1 MSEKKHNETSLTID
15 EFLSMDKSDITKWVN
30 ASDKADIISFL
41 TLMVG
46 IRAFSWEDRMLL
58 QMVDKSPFT
67 FWASDKSYKVR
78 LWEGKSS
85 TVYARDMLGREF
97 YEFISRYERSN
108 AMADSIKIINAK
120 DTELAQLL
128 EDFKNYYTEDIVG
141 NRASIGIVTNT
152 IQLIDDTTG
161 EAFYAEIGVPIDLQK
176 ALKEFNERQKE
187 FETQIRGFKDYCDEL
202 LLEAN
207 QAEKEVKKQINDKK
221 RLEIG
226 RRHKLRELCSSEFGV
241 IKKEIKTA
249 KEEAAVDFERFIR
262 DAEESIQLVK
272 DKMNEVI
279 ENETLKIEYS
289 TVPDTEQKRTELRDK
304 IVRRREYYEILFS
317 TLLIDVKALDP
328 SDSVSEE
335 YNRRIARI
343 REKKNLYLQQ
353 FAEYIQWLA
362 QTPAIL
368 LDSLEQRYDEFDI
381 EIENYVAKERYGN
394 YQ

>member
-1 MSEKKHNETSLTID
+1 MSEKKHNETSMTID
-15 EFLSMDKSDITKWVN
+15 DFLSMSESDITKWVN
-30 ASDKADIISFL
+30 ESDKADILSFL
-41 TLMVG
+41 TSLAG

-78 LWEGKSS
+78 LWKGKSS
-85 TVYARDMLGREF
+85 VVYARDMLGREF

-141 NRASIGIVTNT
+141 KKASIGIVTNT
-152 IQLIDDTTG
+152 VQLIDDNTG
-161 EAFYAEIGVPIDLQK
+161 ETFYGEIGVPIDLQK
-176 ALKEFNERQKE
+176 ALKEFDERQKE
-187 FETQIRGFKDYCDEL
+187 FETQIHGFKNHCDEL
-202 LLEAN
+202 LSEAN
-207 QAEKEVKKQINDKK
+207 QAEKEVKEQINSKK
-221 RLEIG
+221 TLKRDRKHE
-226 RRHKLRELCSSEFGV
+226 LREFCSSEFGV

-249 KEEAAVDFERFIR
+249 KEEAAVDFERFIS

-279 ENETLKIEYS
+279 DNEALIIEYN
-289 TVPDTEQKRTELRDK
+289 TAPDTEQKRTEFRDK
-304 IVRRREYYEILFS
+304 IVRKRDYYENIFS
-317 TLLIDVKALDP
+317 TLLIDVKALEP

-335 YNRRIARI
+335 YSRRIAKI
-343 REKKNLYLQQ
+343 REKSDLYLQRL
-353 FAEYIQWLA
+353 ADYIQWVA
-362 QTPAIL
+362 QAPSAV
-368 LDSLEQRYDEFDI
+368 LDLLEQRYNELDI
-381 EIENYVAKERYGN
+381 EIESYVAKERHGK

>member
-1 MSEKKHNETSLTID
+1 MAEKKHNKTSLTIE

-30 ASDKADIISFL
+30 ASDKDNIISFL
-41 TLMVG
+41 TSIVG

-97 YEFISRYERSN
+97 YEFISRYERRN
-108 AMADSIKIINAK
+108 AMTDSIKIINAK

-152 IQLIDDTTG
+152 IQLIDDVTG
-161 EAFYAEIGVPIDLQK
+161 ETFYAEIGIPIDLQK
-176 ALKEFNERQKE
+176 ALKEFNDRQKE
-187 FETQIRGFKDYCDEL
+187 FEAQIREFKNFCDEL
-202 LLEAN
+202 ILEAN
-207 QAEKEVKKQINDKK
+207 QAEKEVKKQINNKK
-221 RLEIG
+221 SLEIE
-226 RRHKLRELCSSEFGV
+226 RKHKLRELCSSEFGV

-249 KEEAAVDFERFIR
+249 KEEAAVNFERFIR
-262 DAEESIQLVK
+262 DAEESIQLAR
-272 DKMNEVI
+272 DKMNKVI
-279 ENETLKIEYS
+279 YNEALKIEYN
-289 TVPDTEQKRTELRDK
+289 TVPDTEQKRTELREK
-304 IVRRREYYEILFS
+304 IIGRRNYYENSFS
-317 TLLIDVKALDP
+317 DLLIGVKALNP
-328 SDSVSEE
+328 GNAVSEE
-335 YNRRIARI
+335 YNRRIIRI

-353 FAEYIQWLA
+353 FAEYIQWLT
-362 QTPAIL
+362 QTPSIL
-368 LDSLEQRYDEFDI
+368 LDSLEQRYDEFDT
-381 EIENYVAKERYGN
+381 EIEDYVAKERSGN

>member
-1 MSEKKHNETSLTID
+1 MSEKNNNETSLTID
-15 EFLSMDKSDITKWVN
+15 GFLSMDKSDIIKWVN

-41 TLMVG
+41 TSMVG

-108 AMADSIKIINAK
+108 AMTDSIKIINAK

-152 IQLIDDTTG
+152 VQLIDDTTG

-187 FETQIRGFKDYCDEL
+187 FETQIRIFKGNCDEL
-202 LLEAN
+202 LSEAN
-207 QAEKEVKKQINDKK
+207 QAEREVKELINNKT
-221 RLEIG
+221 RLETD

-272 DKMNEVI
+272 DKMHEVI
-279 ENETLKIEYS
+279 DNEALKIEYN
-289 TVPDTEQKRTELRDK
+289 TVPDAEQKRSELGDK
-304 IVRRREYYEILFS
+304 IVRRREYFENLFS
-317 TLLIDVKALDP
+317 TLLIDVMALDHN
-328 SDSVSEE
+328 DSVSEE
-335 YNRRIARI
+335 YNKRIERI
-343 REKKNLYLQQ
+343 RQKKNLYLQR

-362 QTPAIL
+362 QTPSIL
-368 LDSLEQRYDEFDI
+368 LDSLEQTYEEFDT
-381 EIENYVAKERYGN
+381 EIEKYIAKERNGN
-394 YQ
+394 A

>member
-1 MSEKKHNETSLTID
+1 MSEKKHNETSMTID
-15 EFLSMDKSDITKWVN
+15 DFLSMSESDITKWVN
-30 ASDKADIISFL
+30 ESDKADILSFL
-41 TLMVG
+41 TSLAG

-78 LWEGKSS
+78 LWKGKSS
-85 TVYARDMLGREF
+85 VVYARDMLGREF

-141 NRASIGIVTNT
+141 KKASIGIVTNT
-152 IQLIDDTTG
+152 VQLIDDNTG
-161 EAFYAEIGVPIDLQK
+161 ETFYGEIGVPIDLQK
-176 ALKEFNERQKE
+176 ALKEFDERQKE
-187 FETQIRGFKDYCDEL
+187 FETQIHGFKNHCDEL
-202 LLEAN
+202 LSEAN
-207 QAEKEVKKQINDKK
+207 QAEKEVKEQINSKK
-221 RLEIG
+221 TLKRDRKHE
-226 RRHKLRELCSSEFGV
+226 LREFCSSEFGV

-249 KEEAAVDFERFIR
+249 KEEAAVDFERFIS

-279 ENETLKIEYS
+279 DNEALIIEYN
-289 TVPDTEQKRTELRDK
+289 TAPDTEQKRTEFRDK
-304 IVRRREYYEILFS
+304 IVRKRDYYENIFS
-317 TLLIDVKALDP
+317 TLLIDVKALEP

-335 YNRRIARI
+335 YSRRIAKI
-343 REKKNLYLQQ
+343 REKNDLYLQGL
-353 FAEYIQWLA
+353 ADYIQWVA
-362 QTPAIL
+362 QAPSAV
-368 LDSLEQRYDEFDI
+368 LDLLEQRYNELDI
-381 EIENYVAKERYGN
+381 EIESYVAKERHGK